1 MPEPHEAEKFNAGSL
16 RRHPF
21 HRTDRNSLF
30 GKGHSLNN
38 SDNEQLAAI
47 ALAEAKSPTLA
58 ITKQF
63 FAVHRLAEEPVAC
76 VWQEHDCHWVYLR
89 LYQERYY
96 WIVRIEL
103 QNGHF
108 GPTWGFHSPHATVYA
123 AIFSQ
128 CVPAAE
134 ISAALSLPATEE
146 KEKGAVMPGGRR
158 TYDEHR
164 WYYHPSVP
172 DCLDFETKRKHLLSE
187 LPADKVQSLPED
199 CKVSINVAYYEYQD
213 SPGGWHLESFLRR
226 HKPISLT
233 LWPKITCG
241 E

>member
-1 MPEPHEAEKFNAGSL
+1 M
-16 RRHPF
+16 
-21 HRTDRNSLF
+21 
-30 GKGHSLNN
+30 
-38 SDNEQLAAI
+38 
-47 ALAEAKSPTLA
+47 
-58 ITKQF
+58 
-63 FAVHRLAEEPVAC
+63 
-76 VWQEHDCHWVYLR
+76 
-89 LYQERYY
+89 
-96 WIVRIEL
+96 
-103 QNGHF
+103 
-108 GPTWGFHSPHATVYA
+108 YA

-172 DCLDFETKRKHLLSE
+172 DCLDFETKLKHLLNE

-213 SPGGWHLESFLRR
+213 SPGGWHLESDIL
-226 HKPISLT
+226 KKLAVLGIDLDVDLYLSGPPL
-233 LWPKITCG
+233 P